1 MVSFE
6 IIESVKQKGKR
17 MNKSGGG
24 GMSKG
29 FTRHHQVDQYT
40 HYESP
45 RGEREGNEQM
55 HIKRDQ
61 IHGNQRWRGGE
72 GKLDTTDFHL

>member
-17 MNKSGGG
+17 LNKSGGE
-24 GMSKG
+24 MSKG
-29 FTRHHQVDQYT
+29 FTRHHQMDQYT

-45 RGEREGNEQM
+45 RRERERNKQM

-61 IHGNQRWRGGE
+61 IHGNQRWQGGE
-72 GKLDTTDFHL
+72 GKLDATDFHL